1 MSDLE
6 ISQVWS
12 EFVSK
17 QDHQKYMDDVHY
29 KVSITKIDRNDPS
42 ESYAEVNK
50 IYSVQNYYIMIN
62 TFSRRYITQFE
73 FNNNATDFD
82 DYEIFVKNLTKEEAK
97 EWFDNLD
104 DEDDRLIFNAVRNN
118 EKYEFL
124 KSDYVER
131 KSNKN
136 IILDLHAEKVQ
147 MNNDRVFDTSRNYLK
162 KYQNKLYRKE
172 LRRLIDTSDNKE
184 KLYDF
189 LDKMYKVK
197 I

>member
-124 KSDYVER
+124 KSDYIER

>member
-1 MSDLE
+1 
-6 ISQVWS
+6 
-12 EFVSK
+12 
-17 QDHQKYMDDVHY
+17 
-29 KVSITKIDRNDPS
+29 
-42 ESYAEVNK
+42 
-50 IYSVQNYYIMIN
+50 MIN

-73 FNNNATDFD
+73 FNNNTTDFD

-172 LRRLIDTSDNKE
+172 IRRLIDTSDNKD